1 MISNGKY
8 YKVHLWFL
16 FIRYLLL
23 FSLSRRSYLRCVHR
37 EIFLHHYYLC
47 SVLFVPE
54 CNCKK
59 YFYLHNIY
67 HIHMCIKIK
76 SFLSNKS
83 WMSCTTVWHV
93 FIVDNESISLFSL
106 FQILKYFIYYL
117 EKNYLHSCD
126 ADKRCQIYK

>member
-1 MISNGKY
+1 MGNIIKSISG
-8 YKVHLWFL
+8 
-16 FIRYLLL
+16 
-23 FSLSRRSYLRCVHR
+23 SYLFATYYYFLYLVGLIFVAFIERFFYIIIIYVLCCLCQSVIAR
-37 EIFLHHYYLC
+37 NIFICTTYNKKKEIFM
-47 SVLFVPE
+47 
-54 CNCKK
+54 
-59 YFYLHNIY
+59 NIW
-67 HIHMCIKIK
+67 I
-76 SFLSNKS
+76 KS